1 MIKYHLK
8 MPKSENKLKI
18 WAKVHEYLKKYK
30 NIFFCQIKD
39 LPADIVH
46 KIRKL
51 LRGVKSEAV
60 CGKSTVI
67 GKSIDDFI
75 EKNPKLPNHLNKE
88 LLDKIKDSLAGLQV
102 MIIFSNQ
109 DLAEITKITGQYI
122 IEKQA
127 KPGQISPIEVIIPA
141 GPTGMDASQIEYFQA
156 LKIPTKV
163 MRSQLE
169 IVTSTK
175 ILTVGQKIT
184 LSEINLMKKFN
195 I

>member
-1 MIKYHLK
+1 M
-8 MPKSENKLKI
+8 
-18 WAKVHEYLKKYK
+18 
-30 NIFFCQIKD
+30 
-39 LPADIVH
+39 
-46 KIRKL
+46 
-51 LRGVKSEAV
+51 

-67 GKSIDDFI
+67 GESIDDFI

-141 GPTGMDASQIEYFQA
+141 GLMEWMP
-156 LKIPTKV
+156 LK
-163 MRSQLE
+163 
-169 IVTSTK
+169 
-175 ILTVGQKIT
+175 
-184 LSEINLMKKFN
+184 LSISRHLKSPQRL
-195 I
+195 

>member
-30 NIFFCQIKD
+30 NIFVCQIKD

-88 LLDKIKDSLAGLQV
+88 LLDEIKDSLAGLQV
-102 MIIFSNQ
+102 MIIFSN
-109 DLAEITKITGQYI
+109 
-122 IEKQA
+122 
-127 KPGQISPIEVIIPA
+127 
-141 GPTGMDASQIEYFQA
+141 
-156 LKIPTKV
+156 
-163 MRSQLE
+163 
-169 IVTSTK
+169 
-175 ILTVGQKIT
+175 
-184 LSEINLMKKFN
+184 
-195 I
+195 